1 MLQPPPMNFTGG
13 NASSGTGGQDTGGVS
28 FGAFNYNDKPPYL
41 LFAVVGLVAVWMIT
55 KR

>member
-1 MLQPPPMNFTGG
+1 MLPPPPMNFTGG

-28 FGAFNYNDKPPYL
+28 FGAFNYNDKPPYV
-41 LFAVVGLVAVWMIT
+41 LFAVLGLVAVWMIT